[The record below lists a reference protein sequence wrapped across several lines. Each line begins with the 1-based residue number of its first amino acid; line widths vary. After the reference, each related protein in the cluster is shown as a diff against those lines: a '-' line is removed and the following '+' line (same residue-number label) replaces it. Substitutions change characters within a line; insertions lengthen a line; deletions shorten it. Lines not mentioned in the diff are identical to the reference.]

1 VFGVFGTGNADGFDG
16 VLILPDENYPGGIGL
31 LVAGDDPLTEGDC

>member
-1 VFGVFGTGNADGFDG
+1 
-16 VLILPDENYPGGIGL
+16 LILSDENYPGGIGL